1 MSPANIV
8 ALLTGLAGLV
18 TAAGGVLLAVR
29 AVRDKERKA
38 AKEEIATLTLLL
50 DGERQARIAS
60 ELRSHNLSVIL
71 ARNGIN
77 PDET

>member
-77 PDET
+77 ADET